1 MPSKSVRRSPAAAK
15 KGSVRPKAQRS
26 SLTAKAY
33 EALKLRILTGHFSP
47 GQYLN
52 ETDIAESLEIGRTPV
67 HQALQRLQLDGLVK
81 VVPRKGVII
90 QLDTI
95 DQVKEVLEARSA
107 IEPLLVKQAASYVTN
122 EDIADLENI
131 VSRNTRTPSIDFYV
145 EKDRAFHAKLIS
157 LARNNIL
164 GDFVRTL
171 HERSLRYS
179 LIQMWQS
186 VGASER
192 ADEDHLA
199 ILEALRNRDGNAAM
213 KAMRQH
219 LDSVRGR
226 LYLPMARAI
235 A

>member
-1 MPSKSVRRSPAAAK
+1 MPSRNVRRSAAAAR

-26 SLTAKAY
+26 SLTAEAY
-33 EALKLRILTGHFSP
+33 EALKHRILTGDFSP

-52 ETDIAESLEIGRTPV
+52 ETDIAETLEIGRTPV
-67 HQALQRLQLDGLVK
+67 HQALQRLHLEGLVK

-90 QLDTI
+90 QLDTL

-107 IEPLLVKQAASYVTN
+107 IEPQLVRQAAAHVT
-122 EDIADLENI
+122 EQDLAELESI
-131 VSRNTRTPSIDFYV
+131 ISRSIRTPTIDFYV

-157 LARNNIL
+157 LSQNRIL

-179 LIQMWQS
+179 LIQMWQTA
-186 VGASER
+186 GASAR

-199 ILEALRNRDGNAAM
+199 ILAALRNRDGNAAM

-219 LDSVRGR
+219 LESLSGR
-226 LYLPMARAI
+226 LYMPMARKSA
-235 A
+235 